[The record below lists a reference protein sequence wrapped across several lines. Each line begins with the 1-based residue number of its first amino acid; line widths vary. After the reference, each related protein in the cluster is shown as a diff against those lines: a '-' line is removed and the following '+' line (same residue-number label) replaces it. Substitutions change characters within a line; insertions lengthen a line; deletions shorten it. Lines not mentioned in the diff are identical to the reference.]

1 MFFKKKSKIE
11 QPQSKPQQ
19 KPATIQE
26 RMTEVYNLYTNKF
39 LEEKAAGKVD
49 IEIPVKFRWWVFECA
64 VVGCLET
71 DSSEEITKRRQ
82 ILGKSE
88 TVKLAQKAALEVKN
102 KFIKFAESQG
112 FDLDY
117 DSNDYLGFK
126 AKERKD
132 LSKIEEEITTWQPS

>member
-11 QPQSKPQQ
+11 QSQPQPQ

-26 RMTEVYNLYTNKF
+26 RMTEVYNLYANKF

-49 IEIPVKFRWWVFECA
+49 IELPVKFHWWVFECA
-64 VVGCLET
+64 VIGCLET

-88 TVKLAQKAALEVKN
+88 TVKLAQKAALEVKD
-102 KFIKFAESQG
+102 KFIKFVESQG
-112 FDLDY
+112 FELDY
-117 DSNDYLGFK
+117 DSSDYLGFK

-132 LSKIEEEITTWQPS
+132 TSKLEEEITTWSPC

>member
-1 MFFKKKSKIE
+1 MFFKRKSKIE
-11 QPQSKPQQ
+11 QQPQPQ

-26 RMTEVYNLYTNKF
+26 RMTEVYNLYANKF

-49 IEIPVKFRWWVFECA
+49 IELPVKFRWWVFECA
-64 VVGCLET
+64 VIGCLET
-71 DSSEEITKRRQ
+71 DSPEEQLKRRQ

-88 TVKLAQKAALEVKN
+88 TVKLAQKAASEVKD

-112 FDLDY
+112 FELDY
-117 DSNDYLGFK
+117 DSGDYLGFK

-132 LSKIEEEITTWQPS
+132 TSKLEEEITTWSPC

>member
-1 MFFKKKSKIE
+1 MFFKRKSKIE
-11 QPQSKPQQ
+11 PEPKP

-26 RMTEVYNLYTNKF
+26 RMTEVYNLYINKF
-39 LEEKAAGKVD
+39 SEEKTIGKVD
-49 IEIPVKFRWWVFECA
+49 IEIPVKFHWWVFECA

-88 TVKLAQKAALEVKN
+88 TVKLAQKAALEVKD

-112 FDLDY
+112 FELDY
-117 DSNDYLGFK
+117 DSSDYLGFK

-132 LSKIEEEITTWQPS
+132 TSKLEEEITTWQPS

>member
-11 QPQSKPQQ
+11 QQSQPQ

-26 RMTEVYNLYTNKF
+26 RMTEVYNLYVNKF

-49 IEIPVKFRWWVFECA
+49 IELPVKFHWWVFEWA
-64 VVGCLET
+64 VIGCLET
-71 DSSEEITKRRQ
+71 DSSEEQLKRRQ

-88 TVKLAQKAALEVKN
+88 TVKLAQKAALKVKD

-112 FDLDY
+112 FELDY
-117 DSNDYLGFK
+117 DSSDYLGFK

-132 LSKIEEEITTWQPS
+132 TSKLEEEITTWQPS

>member
-1 MFFKKKSKIE
+1 MFFKRKSKIE
-11 QPQSKPQQ
+11 PEPQP

-26 RMTEVYNLYTNKF
+26 RMTEVYNLYINKF

-49 IEIPVKFRWWVFECA
+49 IELPVKFHWWVFECA
-64 VVGCLET
+64 VIGCLET
-71 DSSEEITKRRQ
+71 DSSEEQLKRRQ

-88 TVKLAQKAALEVKN
+88 TVKLAQKAALKVKD

-112 FDLDY
+112 FELDY
-117 DSNDYLGFK
+117 DSSDYLGFK

-132 LSKIEEEITTWQPS
+132 TSKIEEEIVTWSPS

>member
-1 MFFKKKSKIE
+1 MFFKKKKSKIE
-11 QPQSKPQQ
+11 QPQSPQ

-39 LEEKAAGKVD
+39 LEEKAAGKID
-49 IEIPVKFRWWVFECA
+49 IEIPVKFRWWVFEYA
-64 VVGCLET
+64 VIGCLET

-88 TVKLAQKAALEVKN
+88 IVKLAQKAALEVKD

-126 AKERKD
+126 AKKRKD

>member
-11 QPQSKPQQ
+11 QQSQPQ

-26 RMTEVYNLYTNKF
+26 RMTEVYNLYVNKF

-49 IEIPVKFRWWVFECA
+49 IELPVKFHWWVFECA
-64 VVGCLET
+64 VIGCLET
-71 DSSEEITKRRQ
+71 DSSEEQLKRRQ
-82 ILGKSE
+82 ILGKLE
-88 TVKLAQKAALEVKN
+88 TVKLAQKAASEVKD
-102 KFIKFAESQG
+102 KFIKFTESQG
-112 FDLDY
+112 FELDY

-132 LSKIEEEITTWQPS
+132 TSKLEEEITTWSPC

>member
-1 MFFKKKSKIE
+1 MFFKRKSKIE
-11 QPQSKPQQ
+11 PEPQPQ

-26 RMTEVYNLYTNKF
+26 RMTEVYNLYANKL

-49 IEIPVKFRWWVFECA
+49 IELPVKFHWWVFKCA
-64 VVGCLET
+64 VIGCLET
-71 DSSEEITKRRQ
+71 DSPEEQLKRRQ

-88 TVKLAQKAALEVKN
+88 TVKLAQKAALEVKD

-112 FDLDY
+112 FELDY
-117 DSNDYLGFK
+117 DSSDYLGFK

-132 LSKIEEEITTWQPS
+132 TSKLEEEITTWSPS

>member
-11 QPQSKPQQ
+11 PEPQP

-26 RMTEVYNLYTNKF
+26 RMTEVYNLYANKL

-49 IEIPVKFRWWVFECA
+49 IELPVKFHWWVFECA
-64 VVGCLET
+64 VIGCLET

-88 TVKLAQKAALEVKN
+88 TVKLAQKAALEVKD

-112 FDLDY
+112 FELDY
-117 DSNDYLGFK
+117 DSSDYLGFK

-132 LSKIEEEITTWQPS
+132 TSKLEEEITTWQPS

>member
-1 MFFKKKSKIE
+1 MFFKRKSKIE
-11 QPQSKPQQ
+11 KSQPQPQ

-26 RMTEVYNLYTNKF
+26 RMTEVYNLYINKF

-49 IEIPVKFRWWVFECA
+49 IEIPVKFHWWVFECA

-71 DSSEEITKRRQ
+71 DSSEEVTKRRQ

-88 TVKLAQKAALEVKN
+88 TVKLAQKAALEVKD

-112 FDLDY
+112 FELDY
-117 DSNDYLGFK
+117 NSSDYLGFK

-132 LSKIEEEITTWQPS
+132 ISKLEEEITTWSPS

>member
-11 QPQSKPQQ
+11 PEPQP

-26 RMTEVYNLYTNKF
+26 RMTEVYNLYANKF

-49 IEIPVKFRWWVFECA
+49 IELPVKFHWWVFECA
-64 VVGCLET
+64 VIGCLET

-88 TVKLAQKAALEVKN
+88 TAKLAQKAALEVKD

-112 FDLDY
+112 FELDY
-117 DSNDYLGFK
+117 DSSDYLGFK

-132 LSKIEEEITTWQPS
+132 TSKLEEEITTWSPS

>member
-1 MFFKKKSKIE
+1 M
-11 QPQSKPQQ
+11 
-19 KPATIQE
+19 
-26 RMTEVYNLYTNKF
+26 
-39 LEEKAAGKVD
+39 
-49 IEIPVKFRWWVFECA
+49 FECA

-71 DSSEEITKRRQ
+71 DSSEEVTKRRQ

-88 TVKLAQKAALEVKN
+88 TVKLAQKAALEVKD
-102 KFIKFAESQG
+102 KFIKFVESQG
-112 FDLDY
+112 FKLDY